1 MAFYKVEKTYE
12 RPNFLDSEIGLV
24 QKTKEIPQTMG
35 TVQDGRKLVLG
46 GTASVKAD
54 IAADSNDGS
63 AEGIVFETIDVTDDE
78 KRPGSVIVSGRI
90 IKDNLPAKLEEAAET
105 ALKAIGLVFV

>member
-46 GTASVKAD
+46 GTVFP
-54 IAADSNDGS
+54 SNDGS